1 MSVVFKYK
9 NFIGS
14 IEVSTQDK
22 CLYGSVLYVNDLVT
36 YEAKTV
42 DTLEKEFRK
51 AVDDY
56 LKTCKTLGREPLKS
70 FNGTLNVRIGSALH
84 KEAAEYA
91 ALHDMSIN
99 ECIKNAVQN
108 QVGKCKTK
116 MTSAE
121 IRQAVEELLSLK
133 HYLNESFDDG
143 CEQLVRSKK
152 NINYDEAKLKK
163 AYGKITKM
171 CRDFISDYKC

>member
-42 DTLEKEFRK
+42 DALEKEFKK

-56 LKTCKTLGREPLKS
+56 LKTCKKLGREPLKS

-99 ECIKNAVQN
+99 ECIKNALQN
-108 QVGKCKTK
+108 QIGQHKTK
-116 MTSAE
+116 MTSAQM
-121 IRQAVEELLSLK
+121 RRAVEELLSLK
-133 HYLNESFDDG
+133 HYLDESFDEC
-143 CEQLVRSKK
+143 CEQMVRSKQK
-152 NINYDEAKLKK
+152 VNYDEAKLKK
-163 AYGKITKM
+163 TYDKITKM
-171 CRDFISDYKC
+171 CRDFVGDYKC